1 MAHAVDTLEDLIHAR
16 HLSLGGL
23 PSSSR
28 AEQWNLETLSG
39 RLTEIFSGRAPA
51 GLTAALSLVARAQ
64 GQNERA
70 AWITTVDTCFFP
82 PDAAAGG
89 VDLDTLGVIRLPE
102 PKYIPTAADKL
113 VRSGA
118 FGLVVMDLTSGPS
131 PAAARTPSSPSPR
144 RGESRWGAGSRLA
157 GLARKHDTAVIAL
170 TDERTSTSPLGPM
183 VSLKGEARRTSP
195 PAPLQPDAEEGRRG
209 AEKIASGWGIEIRI
223 VRDKRGAS
231 GWSHSEPC
239 HAPAGMR

>member
-1 MAHAVDTLEDLIHAR
+1 MGHAVDTLEDLIHSR

-23 PSSSR
+23 TSSSR
-28 AEQWNLETLSG
+28 AEQWSLETLSG
-39 RLTEIFSGRAPA
+39 RLTELFSARAPA
-51 GLTAALSLVARAQ
+51 GLTAALSLVAKAQ
-64 GQNERA
+64 AQNERA
-70 AWITTVDTCFFP
+70 VWITTVDTCFFP

-102 PKYIPTAADKL
+102 PKDIPTAADKL

-118 FGLVVMDLTSGPS
+118 FGLVVMDLIPDPSTATASASG
-131 PAAARTPSSPSPR
+131 SPSR
-144 RGESRWGAGSRLA
+144 LGATWRGAQARLA

-170 TDERTSTSPLGPM
+170 TDDRTSSAPLGPM

-195 PAPLQPDAEEGRRG
+195 PAPLQLNAEEGRRG

-231 GWSHSEPC
+231 GWSHFEPC
-239 HAPAGMR
+239 HAPAGLR